1 MKMDLKQNKMDDKIK
16 GALNTPKGKGVV
28 AGLVLIII
36 LLLVLLVVTFAIPQ
50 PDDSAGLLVNNEVV
64 KSLDKTPNMP
74 VAQTTTQTA
83 SAITPNA
90 TATVEETESIKYSEE
105 MLSFRDPFEPLIES
119 TPTYSASSVASEGED
134 VSQSTSSTSNTEN
147 SSSSNSAGADNSP
160 SKAETVDNSITLNSI
175 TTEGQNRYGVFVYQG
190 AQYTAAVGETIGTSP
205 YQLLEIGDGS
215 ATLLYGDDRIT
226 VSLGEEIMK

>member
-1 MKMDLKQNKMDDKIK
+1 MKMDLKQNKIDDKIK

-64 KSLDKTPNMP
+64 KSLGKTPSMP
-74 VAQTTTQTA
+74 VSQTTTQTA
-83 SAITPNA
+83 SALTPNA
-90 TATVEETESIKYSEE
+90 TATAEETESIKYSEE
-105 MLSFRDPFEPLIES
+105 MLSFRDPFEPLMES
-119 TPTYSASSVASEGED
+119 TPTYSAAATGEGED
-134 VSQSTSSTSNTEN
+134 VSEPTSGATNPESP
-147 SSSSNSAGADNSP
+147 SSSEGAGASNGS
-160 SKAETVDNSITLNSI
+160 SGNETVDNSITLNSI

-190 AQYTAAVGETIGTSP
+190 AQYSAAVGETIGTSP
-205 YQLLEIGDGS
+205 YQVLEIGDGS

-226 VSLGEEIMK
+226 VALGEEIIK